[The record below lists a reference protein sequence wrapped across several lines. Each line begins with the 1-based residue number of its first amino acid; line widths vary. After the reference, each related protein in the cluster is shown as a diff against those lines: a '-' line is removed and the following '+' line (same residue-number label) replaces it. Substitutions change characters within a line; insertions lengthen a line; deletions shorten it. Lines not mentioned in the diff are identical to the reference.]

1 MKYFLLALI
10 ALLPNLLTAQEE
22 KKENKNDK
30 YIESDV
36 ITLGGRKGFRWETKN
51 GDFKLKPY
59 MVAFTRA
66 QAQYVDDEGLRLTE
80 EDNIINTGFSIP
92 VAIFGMAGTAFNR
105 ITYNI
110 ALNAAAAGSPALLNQ
125 AWININFKDELR
137 LKVGKFKTPMFRNN
151 LSRLGQKLFPSSPSS
166 LNSPVNVPFSL
177 NSANPH
183 FNNGFDI
190 GIMLHGVINSKFAY
204 QAGIFNGTG
213 INVNR
218 AKNTLS
224 DEYNLP
230 SLLYSARLA
239 YMPLGK
245 MPLHE
250 GDPSDL
256 DNFKMSFAISS
267 SYSVEANY
275 ESSDDLKIAAEY
287 SLLVNKW
294 YFSLEAYMMR
304 MDFVERQ
311 KLSPD
316 FYYYGTYAQVGYFI
330 NKKLQPIMRIDI
342 MDRNTDKQKGN
353 LIMPAVGFNY
363 FIAGQNLKLQTMY
376 QWMIKTGYK
385 TDALANDDDN
395 GLAEKQFIVQ
405 LQFAF

>member
-1 MKYFLLALI
+1 MRYLLLAII
-10 ALLPNLLTAQEE
+10 ALLPSLLKAQEV
-22 KKENKNDK
+22 NKNDK

-80 EDNIINTGFSIP
+80 EDNIINTGFSLP

-110 ALNAAAAGSPALLNQ
+110 ALNAAAGSPALLNQ

-137 LKVGKFKTPMFRNN
+137 IKVGKFKTPMFRNN
-151 LSRLGQKLFPSSPSS
+151 LARLGQKLFPSSPSS
-166 LNSPVNVPFSL
+166 LNTPVNVPFSL

-190 GIMLHGVINSKFAY
+190 GVMLHGIINNKFAY

-213 INVNR
+213 INVNK

-224 DEYNLP
+224 DEYSLP

-239 YMPLGK
+239 YMPFGP

-250 GDPSDL
+250 GDPNDL
-256 DNFKMSFAISS
+256 NNFKMSLAVSS

-287 SLLVNKW
+287 SLLANKW
-294 YFSLEAYMMR
+294 YFAAEAYMMR

-316 FYYYGTYAQVGYFI
+316 FYYYGAYAQAGYFI
-330 NKKLQPIMRIDI
+330 NTKFQPIIRVDI
-342 MDRNTDKQKGN
+342 MDRNTNKQEGN
-353 LIMPAVGFNY
+353 LIMPAIGLNY
-363 FIAGQNLKLQTMY
+363 FIAGQNLKLQAMY
-376 QWMIKTGYK
+376 QWMTKTGYETK
-385 TDALANDDDN
+385 ALANDDDN